1 MGGQKEKKK
10 NTNCFSFFFN
20 DKKKKKKKVK
30 SPMVEEKEGREGVY
44 AETAP
49 AAAERLKLEGAHT
62 ADGSAEM

>member
-1 MGGQKEKKK
+1 
-10 NTNCFSFFFN
+10 
-20 DKKKKKKKVK
+20 
-30 SPMVEEKEGREGVY
+30 MVEEKGGRGVY